1 MDTNEDENKL
11 WEKIKVFFK
20 LDLWVFLRYIFLCP
34 FYSVRYYWSRV
45 NRTVHKLDYPRG
57 WITLSSILM
66 IIAFLFGQLN
76 IAKVFAVILI
86 ISFLAH
92 EWIAGEWK
100 HDWRESYKRR
110 GGRE

>member
-1 MDTNEDENKL
+1 
-11 WEKIKVFFK
+11 
-20 LDLWVFLRYIFLCP
+20 
-34 FYSVRYYWSRV
+34 
-45 NRTVHKLDYPRG
+45 
-57 WITLSSILM
+57 M